1 MKPKVLL
8 SCFGLLMQA
17 LTFAVHF
24 CAALP
29 HTRSHRHNEHDHQ
42 HARSLASSGSS
53 VVLESVG
60 TTCGTLETGSKIGY
74 AILSLC
80 VGLGNRSAPLFLLAT
95 SSLGTARLL
104 TDLTNTPSPTTR
116 ITPFPLERK
125 NSGERRAVP
134 TSLAGSSSIG
144 AESGIRTSLGNG
156 AGVYSYP
163 TLDVSIPSSASNSKF
178 RRENQGW
185 HKAKHHHYQTLEL
198 ADIPEPM
205 SSSTTLSAT
214 LAPLSTICPAGN
226 GTTYMSKE
234 SVQYQVICD
243 IDFPGNDFPFLL
255 VDSLD
260 SCVQACDAFNV
271 KASSNKCLAALF
283 LPSRLFYLDDCYLKH
298 SVDHPTVATGGI
310 EGVILATFK
319 TSTST
324 SVPPTAVTKLASPV
338 KSLGVSS
345 VFTTQTLSKLSS
357 LPTSEFT
364 QSITSPRVTSNPVV
378 MNSGFGV
385 SFASGNTVVIPKV
398 ASSQLHGSL
407 QNVPSSQYIDMKSPP
422 LLDLSESL
430 LVVGLNGD
438 LTTGYDISLG
448 TGILQVNK
456 STQPLLSPLKN
467 TPHLSRDG
475 GRGGYLNGQH
485 LFLFCDTGSYTTT
498 TPDDNGD
505 FLGFV
510 SSSVAIDTGMNGLE
524 GKPLNIQD
532 GIGVWSDDAGRMRSF
547 APLTEGEQSY
557 NQVMQG
563 KGQRYA
569 IWPEASIIPLDAE
582 TAIIYAPIVYDDVNM
597 DTKAAVFSYT
607 GTTLLS
613 ITIPGNGGPVA
624 QRVAKKIFEED
635 EIEWG
640 CSGGIRSWGPS
651 GIGGTDGKVYVFGN
665 VQGGLLL
672 ARTSSQEIT
681 DHDSVGS
688 PASSGLDLTAC

>member
-1 MKPKVLL
+1 MRYVRDWVRK
-8 SCFGLLMQA
+8 M
-17 LTFAVHF
+17 
-24 CAALP
+24 
-29 HTRSHRHNEHDHQ
+29 
-42 HARSLASSGSS
+42 
-53 VVLESVG
+53 
-60 TTCGTLETGSKIGY
+60 GY

-80 VGLGNRSAPLFLLAT
+80 IGLGNRSAPLFLLAT
-95 SSLGTARLL
+95 TSLGTARLL
-104 TDLTNTPSPTTR
+104 TDSTNTPSPTTR

-125 NSGERRAVP
+125 NPGERRAVP
-134 TSLAGSSSIG
+134 TSSAGSSSIR
-144 AESGIRTSLGNG
+144 AESGIETLSDGS
-156 AGVYSYP
+156 GVYSYP
-163 TLDVSIPSSASNSKF
+163 ALDVSIPSSAPNSKF
-178 RRENQGW
+178 LRENQGW
-185 HKAKHHHYQTLEL
+185 RKAKHHHHQTLEL
-198 ADIPEPM
+198 AVIPEPI

-214 LAPLSTICPAGN
+214 LTPLSTLCPAGN

-243 IDFPGNDFPFLL
+243 IDFPGNDLPFLL

-260 SCVQACDAFNV
+260 SCVQACDGFNV
-271 KASSNKCLAALF
+271 KASSKQCLAALF
-283 LPSRLFYLDDCYLKH
+283 VPRRVLYLDDCYLKY
-298 SVDHPTVATGGI
+298 SVDHPTVAAGGI

-319 TSTST
+319 NSAST
-324 SVPPTAVTKLASPV
+324 SVSPTAVTKPA
-338 KSLGVSS
+338 SS
-345 VFTTQTLSKLSS
+345 VKILGAPSVSTTQTLSTPSS
-357 LPTSEFT
+357 LSTSEFT
-364 QSITSPRVTSNPVV
+364 QSITSPRETSNAVV
-378 MNSGFGV
+378 MNSGSGV
-385 SFASGNTVVIPKV
+385 IYALGNTVVIPKV

-407 QNVPSSQYIDMKSPP
+407 QNVPSSQYIDVKSPP

-448 TGILQVNK
+448 TGVLQVNR
-456 STQPLLSPLKN
+456 STQPLLTPLKN
-467 TPHLSRDG
+467 APHLSRDG

-498 TPDDNGD
+498 TPDNNGD

-510 SSSVAIDTGMNGLE
+510 SSSVAVDTGMNGLD

-582 TAIIYAPIVYDDVNM
+582 TAIIYAPIVYDNVNR
-597 DTKAAVFSYT
+597 DTKAAVFNYT

-613 ITIPGNGGPVA
+613 ITIPGKGGPVA
-624 QRVAKKIFEED
+624 ERVAKKIFEED

-665 VQGGLLL
+665 VRGGLLL
-672 ARTSSQEIT
+672 ARTSSQDIT
-681 DHDSVGS
+681 NRDSVGS
-688 PASSGLDLTAC
+688 PA